1 MTSTRRIGIT
11 MRVVRS
17 YYDKVRNA
25 IVRDWP
31 LLLERLAHDGAFSPE
46 WFLLPNIGAEYFDNN
61 R

>member
-1 MTSTRRIGIT
+1 

-46 WFLLPNIGAEYFDNN
+46 WFFLPNIGAEYFDNN